1 MKCSTNSLKF
11 KELEI
16 LAQMFSLSSFFLV
29 NKATKPKTTTAE
41 SNLSFASTFYFELKK
56 HQKKRKS

>member
-29 NKATKPKTTTAE
+29 NKATKPKTSTAE
-41 SNLSFASTFYFELKK
+41 SNLSIFFRINLLFRT
-56 HQKKRKS
+56 

>member
-29 NKATKPKTTTAE
+29 NQATKPKTTTSE
-41 SNLSFASTFYFELKK
+41 SNLSIFFRINLLFRT
-56 HQKKRKS
+56 